1 MEERTADIVV
11 FSDGSHPDPRDDK
24 SCQDLPR
31 AGWVACIKG
40 KSPMEDQVL
49 YSSWVVTPSM
59 VARWS
64 ERETQIVMVE
74 MIGCLLAI
82 DYLALRFPGLYY
94 TFLIDSEPVEGAL
107 VKGSSGHSDITSG
120 AGIFWDLC
128 LRYDLK
134 AYLSRIS
141 SESNPGDA
149 PSQADF
155 MFLQEAGA
163 EWVDLKPSPE
173 VLDFAKWDEIVDDRL
188 LES

>member
-1 MEERTADIVV
+1 MTLS
-11 FSDGSHPDPRDDK
+11 F
-24 SCQDLPR
+24 
-31 AGWVACIKG
+31 
-40 KSPMEDQVL
+40 
-49 YSSWVVTPSM
+49 
-59 VARWS
+59 
-64 ERETQIVMVE
+64 
-74 MIGCLLAI
+74 
-82 DYLALRFPGLYY
+82 
-94 TFLIDSEPVEGAL
+94 IDSEPVEGAL

-149 PSQADF
+149 PSWADF

-163 EWVDLKPSPE
+163 EWVDLKPSPD

-188 LES
+188 LDS